1 MYLISLL
8 LPLFRVYHYLVFLR
22 VSKLGNY
29 SLSVHLLSGLL
40 LKSMWLPEFS
50 LWLRFHI
57 LMQCWPSKNF
67 IGICCREKKTCFSN
81 YATSMINT
89 PPPLN
94 FFFVSPFRHF
104 PQHHFKKKLSHQ
116 IQCWLRISCGRAF
129 VWERTYPLENSNS
142 SEGW

>member
-67 IGICCREKKTCFSN
+67 IGICCREKKTCFSTLKEFYWN
-81 YATSMINT
+81 LLQGKKNMFLQLCNIHDKY
-89 PPPLN
+89 PPRWI
-94 FFFVSPFRHF
+94 FFLSLHSDISPNIILRKNCPTKSNVGFV
-104 PQHHFKKKLSHQ
+104 
-116 IQCWLRISCGRAF
+116 
-129 VWERTYPLENSNS
+129 
-142 SEGW
+142 